1 VIAGEDGPL
10 IKLNAL
16 LDRIYAVFVYLAALS
31 LIAMLCTILLQ
42 IAGAIAGFHI
52 PGLESYAVYCLAAS
66 MFLAL
71 ASTMNRGE
79 HIRVSLFLEQFPATT
94 SRALDIVAHLT
105 GTVLV
110 GWMAWAITSLVL
122 YSYQYNDVSLEIDA
136 TPLWIP
142 QSAVMLG
149 VWAFFLATL
158 DRTIRLVSGQALAR
172 PSDELRAVE

>member
-1 VIAGEDGPL
+1 M

-16 LDRIYAVFVYLAALS
+16 LDRIYAAFVYLAALS
-31 LIAMLCTILLQ
+31 LIAMLCAILLQ
-42 IAGAIAGFHI
+42 ITGAIAGFHI

-79 HIRVSLFLEQFPATT
+79 HIRVSLFLEQLPATA
-94 SRALDIVAHLT
+94 SRALDVVAHVV
-105 GTVLV
+105 GTMLI
-110 GWMAWAITSLVL
+110 GWMAWAITGLVL
-122 YSYQYNDVSLEIDA
+122 YSYQYSDVSLELDA

-142 QSAVMLG
+142 QSVVMLG

-158 DRTIRLVSGQALAR
+158 DRTIRLVSGQAPER
-172 PSDELRAVE
+172 PSDELQAVE